1 MSERKHTDQEI
12 SEMFEEYAKTKD
24 KKLRDKLVEEHL
36 YLAEILAKKYV
47 GKGIDYDDLY
57 QVASLGV
64 LLAVERFDPSRGY
77 RFSSYVTPTVI
88 GEIKR
93 YFRDRGWVI
102 RVPRRIQELSKRV
115 TLAKNHLTQDLG
127 RSPSVSELA
136 EFMQIPQ
143 EEILEAMEAQQVYQ
157 PQSLDM
163 TYESGREEKDPSLA
177 DFLGQ
182 EDEAFVEIELIDIIK
197 RAMKDFDDMEKKIL
211 VERYF
216 MERTQV
222 SISRELK
229 ISQMTVSRIEKKIIK
244 KFQDELNLVS
254 SRNTKTN
261 EIS

>member
-163 TYESGREEKDPSLA
+163 TYESGREEKDSSLA
-177 DFLGQ
+177 DFLGR
-182 EDEAFVEIELIDIIK
+182 EDESFVEIELIDIIK

-254 SRNTKTN
+254 SRNSKAN
-261 EIS
+261 GIS

>member
-1 MSERKHTDQEI
+1 MNERKLTDKDI
-12 SEMFEEYAKTKD
+12 SDLFEEYANTKD
-24 KKLRDKLVEEHL
+24 KALRDKLVEEHL
-36 YLAEILAKKYV
+36 YLAEILAKKYI

-93 YFRDRGWVI
+93 YFRDKGWVI

-115 TLAKNHLTQDLG
+115 TLAKNHLMQEIG
-127 RSPSVSELA
+127 KSPTVA
-136 EFMQIPQ
+136 EISQYMHIPE

-163 TYESGREEKDPSLA
+163 TYENNSEEKDPSLF
-177 DFLGQ
+177 DFLGKD
-182 EDEAFVEIELIDIIK
+182 DEAYVEIEIIDIIK
-197 RAMKDFDDMEKKIL
+197 RAMKDFDEIEKKIL

-216 MERTQV
+216 KERTQV

-244 KFQDELNLVS
+244 KFQDELNLV
-254 SRNTKTN
+254 KN
-261 EIS
+261 EKRIVS